1 MRFCGALGRCIRFT
15 LLWGKSIG
23 QTYWKERGI
32 GMVSYVVYKDKLKND
47 YLDVFDKIET
57 YAMTI
62 GIPEQPREEM
72 LAEILDTLYEAQERG
87 TPVEQIVGLD
97 VKQFCKKCFQDYTYA
112 GNFFQDLPHIFFRI
126 AILVFIGSVLELGF
140 MEEETTMLHATM
152 DLGGFVCGLICG
164 LVSSVI
170 ISAVAKTL
178 LFRWKRFTNNVFI
191 WMNIVVVAVGITM
204 GVVLCQDVI
213 FTVPLF
219 PTLLVSGGYI
229 LLYKLVQYFLR
240 YQRYGSIRKPKEDSY
255 PLKETMKAAWD
266 SEMIENQTTVLEVL
280 VKNYYKKNTRLSKRG
295 KEIVTPEAFTE
306 QIRKENQLRKYDF
319 ILMYIV
325 IVVGAGLCIDFES
338 LLDAIVFFAIMLV
351 VEGVILWFFYK
362 AAKAGYEE
370 KAALLA
376 QCDAKD
382 LTLPELWEKRK

>member
-1 MRFCGALGRCIRFT
+1 
-15 LLWGKSIG
+15 
-23 QTYWKERGI
+23 
-32 GMVSYVVYKDKLKND
+32 MVSYVVYKDKLKNE

-57 YAMTI
+57 YAVAI

-126 AILVFIGSVLELGF
+126 AILVFIGSILELGF
-140 MEEETTMLHATM
+140 MEETTMLHATT

-191 WMNIVVVAVGITM
+191 WMNIIVLAVSVTVA
-204 GVVLCQDVI
+204 VVLCQDVI

-240 YQRYGSIRKPKEDSY
+240 YQRYGSIRKPEEDSY

-266 SEMIENQTTVLEVL
+266 SEMSDNKTTVLEVL
-280 VKNYYKKNTRLSKRG
+280 VKNYYKKNNRLSKRG
-295 KEIVTPEAFTE
+295 KEIVSPEAFTE
-306 QIRKENQLRKYDF
+306 QIRKENRLMKYEPAFF

-325 IVVGAGLCIDFES
+325 IIVGAGLCIDFES

-351 VEGVILWFFYK
+351 VEGFISWFFYK
-362 AAKAGYEE
+362 VAKAGYEE

-376 QCDAKD
+376 QCDAKGI
-382 LTLPELWEKRK
+382 TLPELWEKGRMN